1 MSNIIQEHEVNKWN
15 QQITLEM
22 LLKAMELLESKDVYG
37 FQRYC
42 YDQLFVIGFD
52 WGGWDEG
59 REFLKSDDLD
69 FHYKDELFCYKLN
82 TALLRNDRFCEGV
95 LEYNIS
101 NGVIAAI
108 FGRLIELKKD

>member
-1 MSNIIQEHEVNKWN
+1 MSNIIQEHEVDKWSKI
-15 QQITLEM
+15 ITHEKLVHA
-22 LLKAMELLESKDVYG
+22 LKLIESKDVNG

-69 FHYKDELFCYKLN
+69 FSDKDEIFCYKLN
-82 TALLRNDRFCEGV
+82 TAFLRNDRFCDGV
-95 LEYNIS
+95 LEYYIG